1 MNTRVA
7 AWSLRD
13 RREAVEK
20 FDRISRISYN
30 FSVKKSPRDGVGFET
45 VRRIALSLP
54 NVEEGTAWGLPA
66 FRAGGKMFLC
76 FREDLDSIVVRASFE
91 QRDEMIEANP
101 ETYYTTNHH
110 RGYPWVLARL
120 AALHADVLP
129 DLLRMALQSLP
140 QKKRRPR

>member
-1 MNTRVA
+1 
-7 AWSLRD
+7 
-13 RREAVEK
+13 
-20 FDRISRISYN
+20 
-30 FSVKKSPRDGVGFET
+30 VKKSPRDGVTFET

-54 NVEEGTAWGLPA
+54 SVDEGTAWGFPA

-76 FREDLDSIVVRASFE
+76 FRQDLESIVLRASFE
-91 QRDEMIEANP
+91 QRDEMIETSPAI
-101 ETYYTTNHH
+101 YYTTDHH

-129 DLLRMALQSLP
+129 DLLRMALQSIP